1 MAFGFIKN
9 FHIWPSYGQKMARI
23 PILGHTFFGYNS
35 AISWL
40 IGQKIFMGIPSY
52 DAYFSVLIFWPLS
65 AGKLAWPPRALLM
78 AWGLQTQPKS
88 WPTGRTFWDNCY
100 LEIMFAKFSGVN
112 PPLNPSAGLCSW
124 HVSPFAVIPYYPFS
138 YCS

>member
-78 AWGLQTQPKS
+78 AWGLQIRQKVGPLGGTFGPTTISKS
-88 WPTGRTFWDNCY
+88 CNRNFQQSAQRY
-100 LEIMFAKFSGVN
+100 EFGV
-112 PPLNPSAGLCSW
+112 LLQ
-124 HVSPFAVIPYYPFS
+124 
-138 YCS
+138 